1 MSTSA
6 EPTAAEELEDQL
18 RHALAAGNE
27 HALRELLTEWHPAE
41 IARLVESE
49 SGDTRDT
56 LWDSLPSERQSEV
69 LVELSDS
76 VRGQFIDRMGAGELL
91 SVTEHLDPDDAAD
104 LLGELPEERVFQI
117 LNALDQQER
126 QRLESILSYP
136 EDTAGGLMTT
146 EAVTVRPDITL
157 DVVLRY
163 LRQRGEL
170 PETTDTLVVV
180 DRGGHYLGLLPL
192 TALLTQKPDTRVGQI
207 MDRETRPIAVDLA
220 DAEVATLFAQRDLV
234 SAPVVDE
241 SGQFVGRIT
250 IDDVVDVMR
259 EDAEQSF
266 MNMAGMSAEDDLF
279 APVLRSARRRG
290 LWLGVNL
297 ATAFLASWVIG
308 LFDAALE
315 RMVALAILMPIVA
328 SMGGNAGSQ
337 TLALIIR
344 GIALEQISP
353 RNAWRLLN
361 RELIV
366 GSVNSAVW
374 ALVVGAISVAWF
386 RDLRLGL
393 VIGAAMIIN
402 LLVAAA
408 AGFLIPITLRR
419 VGIDPAIASAVF
431 LTTVTDV
438 VGFLAFLGLASW
450 VLL

>member
-27 HALRELLTEWHPAE
+27 HALRELLADRHPAE
-41 IARLVESE
+41 IARLVEAE
-49 SGDTRDT
+49 SGDARDT

-76 VRGQFIDRMGAGELL
+76 VRAQFIDRMGAGELL

-146 EAVTVRPDITL
+146 EALTVRPDITL

-180 DRGGHYLGLLPL
+180 DREGRYLGLLPL

-207 MDRETRPIAVDLA
+207 MDRETRPISVDLA

-344 GIALEQISP
+344 GIALEQIGP

-366 GSVNSAVW
+366 GSVR
-374 ALVVGAISVAWF
+374 SV
-386 RDLRLGL
+386 
-393 VIGAAMIIN
+393 
-402 LLVAAA
+402 
-408 AGFLIPITLRR
+408 
-419 VGIDPAIASAVF
+419 
-431 LTTVTDV
+431 
-438 VGFLAFLGLASW
+438 
-450 VLL
+450 